1 MNLVLRAPWRVITAG
16 RLVVLGLLVLAA
28 AVALWAIPSSEY
40 IFLPDRAH
48 PVAPLVRVAGGRQ
61 PNDGGGIY
69 FVDVIVRKA
78 SLLERLFGG
87 LHDGAALVPA
97 SQVVPHG
104 VSDTKAAQLDQ
115 DEMRLSQQNAAAVAL
130 STLGPKVPPKAAGA
144 RVAEVEK
151 GFPADGHLRR
161 GDVIVAVDGK
171 TVRSPADVTQVMAGR
186 RLGSRVVFATR
197 RNGHTRTV
205 ALRTVAA
212 GHGSKRGIVGVLLDQ
227 AGVSFDANG
236 VGGPSAGL
244 AFALEILEQ
253 LGRNVDHGH
262 KIAATGEIWP
272 NGSVHP
278 IGGIEQKTIGA
289 RNAGVDAFL
298 VPAGQNARDARKYAK
313 GLRII
318 PVKSF
323 QQALHVLATLP
334 GAG

>member
-1 MNLVLRAPWRVITAG
+1 VVRAPWRVITAG
-16 RLVVLGLLVLAA
+16 RVLALGLVLLATAA
-28 AVALWAIPSSEY
+28 ALWAIPSHEY

-48 PVAPLVRVAGGRQ
+48 PVAPLVRVAGGHEPR
-61 PNDGGGIY
+61 DGGGIY

-87 LHDGAALVPA
+87 LHDGAALYPA
-97 SQVVPHG
+97 SAIVPRG
-104 VSDTKAAQLDQ
+104 VSDAKLQQLDQ
-115 DEMRLSQQNAAAVAL
+115 AEMRLSQQNAAAVAMD
-130 STLGPKVPPKAAGA
+130 TLGKKVPAVAAGA
-144 RVAEVEK
+144 LVASVEH
-151 GFPADGHLRR
+151 GLPADGHLAPR
-161 GDVIVAVDGK
+161 DVIVAVDGVR
-171 TVRSPADVTQVMAGR
+171 VRSPADVSRVMRGKVP
-186 RLGSRVVFATR
+186 GTRVVFTYR
-197 RNGHTRTV
+197 RAGRTRTI
-205 ALRTVAA
+205 ALHTVAA
-212 GHGSKRGIVGVLLDQ
+212 GHGSKRGIVGVLLNQ

-253 LGRNVDHGH
+253 LGHNVDHGY

-289 RNAGVDAFL
+289 RAAGVDAFL
-298 VPAGQNARDARKYAK
+298 VPAGANARDARKYAK

-323 QQALHVLATLP
+323 QQALRALATLP
-334 GAG
+334 DASRK

>member
-1 MNLVLRAPWRVITAG
+1 VLRAPWRFITAG
-16 RLVVLGLLVLAA
+16 RLLALGLLLLATA
-28 AVALWAIPSSEY
+28 AALWAIPSREY

-48 PVAPLVRVAGGRQ
+48 PVAPLVRVAGGHD
-61 PNDGGGIY
+61 PGDGGGIY

-87 LHDGAALVPA
+87 LHDGASLYPA
-97 SQVVPHG
+97 SAIVPNG
-104 VSDTKAAQLDQ
+104 LSEAKQQQLDQ
-115 DEMRLSQQNAAAVAL
+115 DEMRLSQQNAAAVAMH
-130 STLGPKVPPKAAGA
+130 TLGTKVPVVASGA
-144 RVAEVEK
+144 LIASVEK
-151 GFPADGHLRR
+151 GFPAAGHLQPR
-161 GDVIVAVDGK
+161 DVIVGVDRARVRTPEDVSLAMRGKAPGTRVTFTVHRGGQTK
-171 TVRSPADVTQVMAGR
+171 TVT
-186 RLGSRVVFATR
+186 
-197 RNGHTRTV
+197 
-205 ALRTVAA
+205 LRTAPA
-212 GHGSKRGIVGVLLDQ
+212 GHGSRRGIVGILLNQ
-227 AGVSFDANG
+227 AGVAFNADG

-289 RNAGVDAFL
+289 RAAGVDAFL
-298 VPAGQNARDARKYAK
+298 VPAGENARDARKYAK

-323 QQALHVLATLP
+323 QQALRALATLP
-334 GAG
+334 PEG